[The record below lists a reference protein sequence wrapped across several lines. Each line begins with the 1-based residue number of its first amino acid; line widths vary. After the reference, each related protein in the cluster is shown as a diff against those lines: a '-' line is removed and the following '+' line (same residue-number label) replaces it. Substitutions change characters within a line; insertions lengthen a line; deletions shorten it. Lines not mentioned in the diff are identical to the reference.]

1 MRDTARRTPPH
12 GRGRRPKEPTT
23 VLNLRISNSI
33 YDRYICCA
41 RRSRIPVRTLLRHVL
56 TQHAPRG
63 TLLDLTTGS
72 AHETSGQEPFRW

>member
-41 RRSRIPVRTLLRHVL
+41 RRSRIPVRTLLRRVL
-56 TQHAPRG
+56 TLHAPPPA
-63 TLLDLTTGS
+63 LVATTGS
-72 AHETSGQEPFRW
+72 AHETTGQQPFKW